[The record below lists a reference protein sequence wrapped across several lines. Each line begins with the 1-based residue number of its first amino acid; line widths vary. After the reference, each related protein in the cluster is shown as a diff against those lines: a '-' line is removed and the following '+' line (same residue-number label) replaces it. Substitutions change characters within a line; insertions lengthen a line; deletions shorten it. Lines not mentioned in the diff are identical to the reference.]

1 MRTLIAIVFC
11 FLFSFAGAQKVLV
24 GIMYELPLQSVVFA
38 PVLGTYHLK
47 CENGYNTTFDSRFAV
62 KIKVYGDSIKLQLHN
77 GTSVVT
83 SKVTLTSANRYAFFN
98 LSHNIK
104 PENYRVYDDGLIIT
118 NRFGSLLLVNEVE
131 MNDYLCGV
139 IEKEAGKKK
148 HPEFFKIQAILC
160 RTYWAKA
167 RPNHTPEGFE
177 LCDGVHCQAFMGRSS
192 AVPAI
197 VDAVLSTENLIVCD
211 TSGMPVTAVFH
222 SNCGGET
229 EAAENV
235 WSQPRP
241 YLKPVKDPYC
251 RETPNA
257 NWTKTI
263 SLNEWIAY
271 LKSNGFRITEDASAS
286 VFAFEQSVRVKY
298 YRVGGD
304 SVTFVKMRN
313 DLKLKSA
320 FFSVTASGA
329 EIKLYGRGFGHGV
342 GMCQEGAM
350 QMAKKGKSYEEILR
364 FYFTDVTIKS
374 AIDEEIFCRPK
385 EITNI
390 K

>member
-1 MRTLIAIVFC
+1 MRTLIVA
-11 FLFSFAGAQKVLV
+11 FLCLFVARAGAQKVLV
-24 GIMYELPLQSVVFA
+24 GIMYDLPLQSVVFA
-38 PVLGTYHLK
+38 PVNATYVLK
-47 CENGYNTTFDSRFAV
+47 CDNGFKTTLDSHFAV
-62 KIKVYGDSIKLQLHN
+62 KIQVKGDSIKVQFHDGNAL
-77 GTSVVT
+77 VT
-83 SKVTLTSANRYAFFN
+83 SRITLTSANRYAYFN

-104 PENYRVYDDGLIIT
+104 PENYREYDDGLIVT

-148 HPEFFKIQAILC
+148 HPEFFKIQAVLC

-167 RPNHTPEGFE
+167 RPNHAPEGFE

-197 VDAVLSTENLIVCD
+197 VDAVLATENLIVCD

-263 SLNEWIAY
+263 PLSEWIAY
-271 LKSNGFRITEDASAS
+271 LRSNGFNIADDVSTG
-286 VFAFEQSVRVKY
+286 VFAFEQGVRMKY
-298 YRVGGD
+298 YRVNGD
-304 SVTFVKMRN
+304 SIPFVKMRN

-320 FFSVTASGA
+320 FFSVTPSGT

-350 QMAKKGKSYEEILR
+350 QMAKKGMSYEEILR
-364 FYFTDVTIKS
+364 FYFTDVTVKS
-374 AIDEEIFCRPK
+374 ALEFEML
-385 EITNI
+385 
-390 K
+390 

>member
-1 MRTLIAIVFC
+1 MRTLIVVF
-11 FLFSFAGAQKVLV
+11 LSFSFFTASAQKVWV
-24 GIMYELPLQSVVFA
+24 GILYDIPLRYVVVA
-38 PVLGTYHLK
+38 PVYGTYTIS
-47 CENGYNTTFDSRFAV
+47 CDNNFTTSIDNRYAV
-62 KIKVYGDSIKLQLHN
+62 KIQPSGDSLKIFFHDGRTLI
-77 GTSVVT
+77 T
-83 SKVTLTSANRYAFFN
+83 SKVSITSGNRYAYFR
-98 LSHNIK
+98 LSHNLK
-104 PENYRVYDDGLIIT
+104 PTNFREYDDGLKVT
-118 NRFGSLLLVNEVE
+118 NRFGTLLLVNEVE

-148 HPEFFKIQAILC
+148 HPEFFKIQAVLC

-197 VDAVLSTENLIVCD
+197 VEAVLATENMIVCD

-235 WSQPRP
+235 WSQSRP

-263 SLNEWIAY
+263 SMAEWISY
-271 LKSNGFRITEDASAS
+271 LQSNGFKISDDISSNA
-286 VFAFEQSVRVKY
+286 FAFEQPVRMKY
-298 YRVGGD
+298 YRAGND
-304 SVTFVKMRN
+304 SVTFVKIRN

-320 FFSVTASGA
+320 FFSVTPGVN
-329 EIKLYGRGFGHGV
+329 EVKLYGRGFGHGV

-350 QMAKKGKSYEEILR
+350 QMAKKRKSYEEILR
-364 FYFTDVTIKS
+364 FYFSDVIVKS
-374 AIDEEIFCRPK
+374 ALNEELLCRPK
-385 EITNI
+385 EII
-390 K
+390 KK